1 MRFLRR
7 TGRPDGDPK
16 LDARLRQ
23 IFDDKRTPDAPETLY
38 SYLREIAMDTS
49 TDGDGRWSFLG
60 ARRLRTLAAMALVL
74 VVLGGMFAVT
84 VVIPRTSGVG
94 SVHDGPSATPN
105 IPAAPSA
112 PAGWRSQISFGYSSS
127 HGGIGTNILPPAPR
141 IAIHVVCNGPDEIIV
156 MASTEGANTP
166 EGRPLQAAR
175 FTCLGEGRVEL
186 VAATGQFQGVLA
198 LVVRG
203 AGSLADTTFVVS
215 IEVPDETPTPS
226 PST

>member
-23 IFDDKRTPDAPETLY
+23 IFDDKRTPDAPEALY
-38 SYLREIAMDTS
+38 SCLREIAMDTS

-84 VVIPRTSGVG
+84 VVIPRATGIG
-94 SVHDGPSATPN
+94 AGPSATPN

-112 PAGWRSQISFGYSSS
+112 PTGWRFESSFGGMSSF
-127 HGGIGTNILPPAPR
+127 GRVGVNLPLPGPR
-141 IAIHVVCNGPDEIIV
+141 IAIHVVCSGNDDLVIL
-156 MASTEGANTP
+156 ASTDTGMDVP
-166 EGRPLQAAR
+166 PDRPLQAAW
-175 FTCLGEGRVEL
+175 FHCNGEGRVEL
-186 VAATGQFQGVLA
+186 VAASGSFNTVLA
-198 LVVRG
+198 AIVRSPSG
-203 AGSLADTTFVVS
+203 IADTTYVVS

>member
-1 MRFLRR
+1 MRLLRR

-23 IFDDKRTPDAPETLY
+23 IFDDKRTPDAPEALY
-38 SYLREIAMDTS
+38 SYLREIAMDAS
-49 TDGDGRWSFLG
+49 TDGVGRWSFLG

-84 VVIPRTSGVG
+84 VVIPRATGIG
-94 SVHDGPSATPN
+94 AGPSATPN

-112 PAGWRSQISFGYSSS
+112 PAGWRSQSWFGSSGS
-127 HGGIGTNILPPAPR
+127 QGGLGSNIQPPAPR
-141 IAIHVVCNGPDEIIV
+141 IALHVVCSGPDELIV
-156 MASTEGANTP
+156 MASTEGDATP

-175 FTCLGEGRVEL
+175 FTCGGEGRVEL

-198 LVVRG
+198 VVVRG
-203 AGSLADTTFVVS
+203 LGSSADTTYVVS